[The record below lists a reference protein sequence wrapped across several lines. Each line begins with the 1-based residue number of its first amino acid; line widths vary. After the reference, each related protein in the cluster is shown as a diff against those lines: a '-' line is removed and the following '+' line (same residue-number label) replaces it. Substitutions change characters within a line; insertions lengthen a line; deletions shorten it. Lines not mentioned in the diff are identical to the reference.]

1 MPGFGGLAVL
11 PFVPFIADG
20 FGRRHGTALGCLFIL
35 MGALLQSFPPA
46 SNAEPMYL
54 AGRFFV
60 GFGSNIANATCPLLI
75 TEISHPKH
83 RGKITTIYNT
93 LWYLVSL
100 HKEVEDSQL
109 I

>member
-11 PFVPFIADG
+11 PFVPYVADG
-20 FGRRHGTALGCLFIL
+20 LGRRHGTAIGCLFIIL
-35 MGALLQSFPPA
+35 GALLQVFCPA
-46 SNAEPMYL
+46 SNSEPMYL

-75 TEISHPKH
+75 TEVSHPKH

-93 LWYLVSL
+93 LWYLVSI
-100 HKEVEDSQL
+100 SRG
-109 I
+109 

>member
-1 MPGFGGLAVL
+1 MPGFGGLACL
-11 PFVPFIADG
+11 PFVPYIADG
-20 FGRRHGTALGCLFIL
+20 FGRRHGTAIGCLFIL

-54 AGRFFV
+54 AGRFFI

-75 TEISHPKH
+75 TEVAHPRH

-93 LWYLVSL
+93 LWYLVSDIEEEIL
-100 HKEVEDSQL
+100 MSPY
-109 I
+109 